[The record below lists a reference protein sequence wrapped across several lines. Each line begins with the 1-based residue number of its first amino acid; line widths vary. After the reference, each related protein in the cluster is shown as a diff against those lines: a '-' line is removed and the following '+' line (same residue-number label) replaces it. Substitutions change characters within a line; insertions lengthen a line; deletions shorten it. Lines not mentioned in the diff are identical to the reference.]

1 MSGICAK
8 LQNMRI
14 FKVIIPLTFYLIALG
29 RMAFTFIFV
38 FFGIELYS
46 GFESISIII
55 GLLVLDGKHILL

>member
-14 FKVIIPLTFYLIALG
+14 FKVIIPLIFYLIALG
-29 RMAFTFIFV
+29 RMAFTFMLV